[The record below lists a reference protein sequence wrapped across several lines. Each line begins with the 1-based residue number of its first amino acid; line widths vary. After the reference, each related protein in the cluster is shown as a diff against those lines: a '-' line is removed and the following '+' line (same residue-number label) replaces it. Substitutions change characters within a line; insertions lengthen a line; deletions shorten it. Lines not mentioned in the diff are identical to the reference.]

1 MLLQQRHA
9 AEGTRADAA
18 LVLFDFG
25 VGLQMGPQVG
35 AIGKGPIAVGAGER
49 ALT

>member
-18 LVLFDFG
+18 LVLFHFG

-35 AIGKGPIAVGAGER
+35 AVGKGPIAVGAGER